1 MFMGNI
7 APMLGEVQELRAS
20 APRKCHT
27 MNNLECTYQGLSL
40 LYDVLFGP
48 DHPLCSAF
56 QAFIQQYMAMK
67 STLENNFRAPGEI
80 QMLVQQLQRHTQLQC
95 VQYLNVAPQLGA
107 AAAGEPD
114 FNDAIRALNF
124 RNWQSLPYI
133 PRRYWQ
139 QQPPPPEQQR
149 GDAQTPPAETPLAP
163 KTPQGRGGI
172 VQNLTRWGNCN
183 QNFVIAAGPW
193 GSSLAVRLH
202 QGWKMS
208 CWPCV
213 YPTSSGEAATRSAN
227 ERKPTGP

>member
-1 MFMGNI
+1 
-7 APMLGEVQELRAS
+7 
-20 APRKCHT
+20 
-27 MNNLECTYQGLSL
+27 
-40 LYDVLFGP
+40 
-48 DHPLCSAF
+48 
-56 QAFIQQYMAMK
+56 MK

-80 QMLVQQLQRHTQLQC
+80 QMLVQRLQRHTQLRC
-95 VQYLNVAPQLGA
+95 VQYLNVAPRLGA

-124 RNWQSLPYI
+124 RNWQS

-183 QNFVIAAGPW
+183 QNFAIAAGPW
-193 GSSLAVRLH
+193 GSSRAERLH
-202 QGWKMS
+202 QDRKIS
-208 CWPCV
+208 RLRCA
-213 YPTSSGEAATRSAN
+213 YLTSSGEAATRSAA
-227 ERKPTGP
+227 ERQPTGP